1 MRASDYLFQIGCRIH
16 RSNDGW
22 TKMLAGYTSFCFLMA
37 SQAFVWKLHL
47 AFSAAVLVTR
57 IRDRGNEPRADEI
70 NILDTVFANDKLNTL
85 FTPDTYHIIDFDQE
99 FDSGF
104 NSARFPDYDSTMAR
118 WFNVDCNTTTGM
130 YKFGDVETGAT
141 MTVDFKTMPFSHT
154 KFEFTEPFLI
164 YDM

>member
-1 MRASDYLFQIGCRIH
+1 MRASDYLYQIGCRLH

-22 TKMLAGYTSFCFLMA
+22 TKMLTGYAGFCFLMA

-47 AFSAAVLVTR
+47 VFGAAVLVTR

-70 NILDTVFANDKLNTL
+70 NILDTVFANDKLNHL
-85 FTPDTYHIIDFDQE
+85 FTPETYHVIDFDQE

-104 NSARFPDYDSTMAR
+104 NSALFPEYDSTMAR
-118 WFNVDCNTTTGM
+118 FFNVDCNTTSGF
-130 YKFGDVETGAT
+130 YKFGDVESGAT
-141 MTVDFKTMPFSHT
+141 MTLDFKTMPFSHT

-164 YDM
+164 YDL